1 MNEYITIQK
10 TDIYGRAWYLQRM
23 CPALWTKK
31 KENAHKYGFI
41 ERFPEGKEDIT
52 GFKYSFS
59 HYRYVG
65 VEAATYIHDNN
76 ITFEEYYGYKF

>member
-31 KENAHKYGFI
+31 KENAHKYSEQGAIVAIRKLLLRKQSFEVI
-41 ERFPEGKEDIT
+41 YGSMFELTGED
-52 GFKYSFS
+52 F
-59 HYRYVG
+59 
-65 VEAATYIHDNN
+65 
-76 ITFEEYYGYKF
+76 